1 MIENTQDPGSIHAT
15 TLLALATG
23 DTDAVIRAQER
34 AEKAQLVHSDRL
46 PTDLS
51 SDDQADFEALGFTFG
66 EPDTGDPLFRA
77 VSLPDGWSKT
87 GSDHDMWSYVLDQH
101 GRRRVAVFYKA
112 AFYDR
117 RAFMRLTSVYG
128 YVSEC
133 VRDGVDIVTDDEW
146 ARPAAVAA
154 ELRRA
159 AALAQE
165 NVDSW
170 SEAAGRDGA
179 QPYAKE
185 YVTQYMAERDTCAA
199 LADRIEAVAKA

>member
-34 AEKAQLVHSDRL
+34 AGKAQLVHSDRL

-51 SDDQADFEALGFTFG
+51 SDDQTDFEALGFTFG
-66 EPDTGDPLFRA
+66 EPDLADPLFRP
-77 VSLPDGWSKT
+77 VTLPDGWSKT

-117 RAFMRLTSVYG
+117 RAFMRLNTVYG

-133 VRDGVDIVTDDEW
+133 VRQGVDIVTDDEW
-146 ARPAAVAA
+146 ASPAAVAA

-159 AALAQE
+159 AVLAQE

-170 SEAAGRDGA
+170 SEVADREGA

-185 YVTQYMAERDTCAA
+185 YVTQYTAERDTCAA
-199 LADRIEAVAKA
+199 LAERFEAVTEA